1 MMNNAALILK
11 QLNATT
17 LTGDVISET
26 ELKRSDLLLKAA
38 KAKDLGRN

>member
-17 LTGDVISET
+17 LTGDAISEA
-26 ELKRSDLLLKAA
+26 ELKRTDSH
-38 KAKDLGRN
+38 

>member
-1 MMNNAALILK
+1 MLNNAALILK
-11 QLNATT
+11 QLSATT
-17 LTGDVISET
+17 LTGDAISET